1 MIAPAVAPVT
11 KQLSQ
16 QQVNEYA
23 DASDDHNPIHVDEAF
38 AAASPLG
45 GTIAHGMLVL
55 ATISEMMAASLGEA
69 WLTNGKL
76 KVRFR
81 APARTADTVTA
92 SAKALTASA
101 KALTASAKALTASAT
116 PQESADGAAYRYA
129 VECRNQDGEVL
140 ISGTAQV
147 AVGG

>member
-1 MIAPAVAPVT
+1 MTAPAVAPVT

-92 SAKALTASA
+92 SAT
-101 KALTASAKALTASAT
+101 ALTASAKALTASAT

-147 AVGG
+147 AAGG

>member
-1 MIAPAVAPVT
+1 MIAPAVASVT

-23 DASDDHNPIHVDEAF
+23 DASDDHNPLHVDEAF

-81 APARTADTVTA
+81 APARPADTV
-92 SAKALTASA
+92 TASA

-147 AVGG
+147 AAGG

>member
-1 MIAPAVAPVT
+1 MTAPAVAPVT

-101 KALTASAKALTASAT
+101 KALTASAT

-147 AVGG
+147 AAGG

>member
-1 MIAPAVAPVT
+1 MTAPAVAPVT

-101 KALTASAKALTASAT
+101 KALTASAT

>member
-1 MIAPAVAPVT
+1 MTAPAVAPVT

-23 DASDDHNPIHVDEAF
+23 DASDDHNPLHVDEAF

-101 KALTASAKALTASAT
+101 KALTASAT

-147 AVGG
+147 AAGG

>member
-1 MIAPAVAPVT
+1 MTAPAVAPVT

-101 KALTASAKALTASAT
+101 T